1 MAKMNRRVDISH
13 KTIFFIAGFL
23 ALIWILF
30 QIRGVIILLF
40 IAIIFMSALSPIV
53 AYIEKFKLPK
63 TLAIMIVYVFFV
75 GVLAGLISLVIT
87 PLIEQTTNLAQN
99 FPQTISKIIPAGSI
113 DQSFLQNEVSVFSK
127 NVLSFTLAIF
137 NNFVAL
143 ISILVLTFYLLLER
157 SKLDHLIAQFFVGK
171 EERIKTIIDRIEDK
185 LGAWMR
191 GQLALSFII
200 GLLVYITLFALN
212 VPYALPLSILAG
224 ILEVV
229 PVIGPIISAI
239 PAIAIAYVSS
249 PILALIVGGAFFV
262 IQQMENHFIVP
273 QVMKRAVGLNPLI
286 VILAVATGGR
296 LLGIS
301 GALLAVP
308 IAVVVQ
314 IITQDIL
321 KGEDRL

>member
-1 MAKMNRRVDISH
+1 MNKRVDISY

-23 ALIWILF
+23 ASIWILF

-53 AYIEKFKLPK
+53 GYLERLKLPR
-63 TLAIMIVYVFFV
+63 TLSIIVIYILII
-75 GVLAGLISLVIT
+75 GALAGLISLIIT
-87 PLIEQTTNLAQN
+87 PLVEQTTNLAQN
-99 FPQTISKIIPAGSI
+99 LPQTIGKLIPAGSI
-113 DQSFLQNEVSVFSK
+113 DQTILQNEISAFSK
-127 NVLSFTLAIF
+127 NALSFILAIF

-143 ISILVLTFYLLLER
+143 ISVLVLTFYLLLER
-157 SKLDHLIAQFFVGK
+157 SKLDQLITQFFIGRE

-191 GQLALSFII
+191 GQIALSFII
-200 GLLVYITLFALN
+200 GLLVYITLFVLN

-249 PILALIVGGAFFV
+249 PILALVVAAAFFI
-262 IQQMENHFIVP
+262 IQQLENHFIVP
-273 QVMKRAVGLNPLI
+273 QVMKRAVGLNPLV
-286 VILAVATGGR
+286 VILAVASGGK

-308 IAVVVQ
+308 IAVVIQ

-321 KGEDRL
+321 RGEKID